1 MTCNRQRLME
11 ATVRI
16 AELGDA
22 CSEHAKAC
30 CCEDEA
36 LTARQ
41 MACLRM
47 LDTDKNITF
56 SDLAVRFGLSKP
68 TVTELIGK
76 LMNSGCVVKEKSR
89 EDRRVYYI
97 RLTDK
102 GKAIARMKLRAQMQ
116 LVEQIESQL
125 NELEIETLITLIHK
139 IVSDDRR
146 Q

>member
-1 MTCNRQRLME
+1 MTCNRQRLIE
-11 ATVRI
+11 ATVQI

-22 CSEHAKAC
+22 CSEHVKAR
-30 CCEDEA
+30 CCEDA

-41 MACLRM
+41 MACLRV
-47 LDTDKNITF
+47 LDTNKNVTF

-76 LMNSGCVVKEKSR
+76 LMDSGCVVKEKSR

-102 GKAIARMKLRAQMQ
+102 GKTIARMKLRAQMQ

-125 NELEIETLITLIHK
+125 NEIEIETLITLIHK

>member
-1 MTCNRQRLME
+1 MTCNKQRLME
-11 ATVRI
+11 ATVQI

-30 CCEDEA
+30 CCEDGA

-41 MACLRM
+41 MACLRV

-76 LMNSGCVVKEKSR
+76 LMDSGCVVKEKSR

-125 NELEIETLITLIHK
+125 NEIEIETLITLIHK